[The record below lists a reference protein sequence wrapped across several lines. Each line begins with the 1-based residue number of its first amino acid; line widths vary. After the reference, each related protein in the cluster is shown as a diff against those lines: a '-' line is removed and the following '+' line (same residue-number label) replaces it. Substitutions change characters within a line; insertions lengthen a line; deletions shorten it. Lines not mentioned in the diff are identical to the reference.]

1 MAEIQN
7 PNQQGSGG
15 GGGFDSGSIYGFIIV
30 FVVMVLAFQFWGPKK
45 SQPQPEQKNHPA
57 QSSASPSTTNQ
68 SSAAPA
74 PSSSSAA
81 TSTTPAP
88 AAPAH
93 KAAAST
99 PAIQATGETQTVI
112 ENEEYRIVFTNRGAQ
127 VKSWILKKY
136 KADDQKTPLDL
147 VNADATK
154 FGLPLSLYTYDAGL
168 RNQLNSAMYV
178 ASATGNVTA
187 PATLRFDY
195 SAGGLTVHKTF
206 TFDASYVI
214 HADVSVTRDGTPV
227 TAMLA
232 WPAGLGDQDTP
243 AEYAASAFSA
253 SVSGKTDQVAA
264 KKVSGGE
271 TLHGDYDY
279 AGITDQFFAAIFM
292 PDTPADTTVVTLHD
306 TVSIPRDREHP
317 TGSPTDQQPVLGA
330 AVASSDGAV
339 HTRLFAGPKLLSLL
353 GSTHA
358 ANGENLESI
367 VSFGWFG
374 WIAKPMLL
382 VVRFFVTHGINN
394 WGWSILV
401 LTFILN
407 LAMLPTRVMMMKSSL
422 KMQRIQPQMD
432 AIKAKY
438 AKYKATDPRRQD
450 MNKEMWDLQRKEGV
464 NMFGGCLPMLLQYP
478 LLYGFYRMLEYSIEL
493 RQAHWFWLHDLSA
506 ADPTHIL
513 PVFFIGSM
521 FLFQFFTPSPGVDQS
536 QQRMMAFM
544 MPVLFGF
551 MVWNIGSGLA
561 LYWAGSNLMGVG
573 IQMLINRTQMGREMR
588 ALAAKRAAKKAGKT
602 ITARR

>member
-7 PNQQGSGG
+7 PNQQGGSGG
-15 GGGFDSGSIYGFIIV
+15 GSGFDSGSIYGFIIV
-30 FVVMVLAFQFWGPKK
+30 FVVMILAFQFWGPKK
-45 SQPQPEQKNHPA
+45 QQPQPDQKNHPT
-57 QSSASPSTTNQ
+57 QSAT
-68 SSAAPA
+68 APA
-74 PSSSSAA
+74 
-81 TSTTPAP
+81 STTPAP
-88 AAPAH
+88 SSPTTATSTETPAPKATG
-93 KAAAST
+93 AAAV
-99 PAIQATGETQTVI
+99 QASAETETVV
-112 ENEEYRIVFTNRGAQ
+112 ENEQYRIVFTNRGAQ
-127 VKSWILKKY
+127 VKSWVLKKY
-136 KADDQKTPLDL
+136 KNDDQKTPLDL
-147 VNADATK
+147 VNPDASK
-154 FGLPLSLYTYDAGL
+154 FGLPLSLYISDAGL

-178 ASATGNVTA
+178 ASASGNVTA
-187 PATLRFDY
+187 PATLHFDY

-214 HADVSVTRDGTPV
+214 HADISVTRDGAPV

-232 WPAGLGDQDTP
+232 WPAGLGDQSIP
-243 AEYAASAFSA
+243 SEYAASVFSQ
-253 SVSGKTDQVAA
+253 SLGGKTDQVAA
-264 KKVSGGE
+264 KKVNGGE
-271 TLHGDYDY
+271 TLHGDFDY
-279 AGITDQFFAAIFM
+279 AGVSDQFFAAIFM
-292 PDTPADTTVVTLHD
+292 PDTPADTSVVTLHN
-306 TVSIPRDREHP
+306 TITIPRDREHP
-317 TGSPTDQQPVLGA
+317 TTGATEQESVLGA
-330 AVASSDGAV
+330 AVAGSDGMV

-382 VVRFFVTHGINN
+382 IVRFFVTHGIPN

-407 LAMLPTRVMMMKSSL
+407 LAMLPTRVMMMKSSV
-422 KMQRIQPQMD
+422 KMQRIQPQLD

-450 MNKEMWDLQRKEGV
+450 MNKEMFDLQRKEGV

-493 RQAHWFWLHDLSA
+493 RQAHWLWLRDLSA

-513 PVFFIGSM
+513 PIFFIVSM
-521 FLFQFFTPSPGVDQS
+521 FLSQFFTPSPGMDQS

-573 IQMLINRTQMGREMR
+573 TQMIMNRTSLGLEMR
-588 ALAAKRAAKKAGKT
+588 ALAAKRAAKKQAK
-602 ITARR
+602 R